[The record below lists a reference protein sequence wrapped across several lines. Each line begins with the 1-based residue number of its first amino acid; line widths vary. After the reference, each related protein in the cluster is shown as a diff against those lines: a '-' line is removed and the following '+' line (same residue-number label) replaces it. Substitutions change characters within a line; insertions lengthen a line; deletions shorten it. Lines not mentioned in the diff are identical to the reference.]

1 MSNVT
6 VHIAKA
12 AEISLG
18 GTSLQIASS
27 ACCVILVKLQP
38 G

>member
-12 AEISLG
+12 AELALR

-27 ACCVILVKLQP
+27 ECVLMVTLQP